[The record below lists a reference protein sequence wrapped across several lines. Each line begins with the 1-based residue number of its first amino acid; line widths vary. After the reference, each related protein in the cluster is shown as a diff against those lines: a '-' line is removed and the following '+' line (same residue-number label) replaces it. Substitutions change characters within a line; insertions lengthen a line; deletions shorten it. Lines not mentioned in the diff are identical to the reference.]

1 MRSEHPVKVYYEDTD
16 CLGVV
21 YHANYLKYFERA
33 RTELF
38 VAHIGSL
45 ADLNRR
51 GEVFVVAKLECTF
64 RAAGRFG
71 DALVIETEV
80 DIASAYRAVF
90 HQKALRLPDRE
101 LLVSGEIDVV
111 CVDLHGK
118 LRELP
123 DSLRVLSRSA

>member
-21 YHANYLKYFERA
+21 YHANYLKFFERA

-38 VAHIGSL
+38 DTRMGSL
-45 ADLNRR
+45 AELNRR

-71 DALVIETEV
+71 DALVIETEL
-80 DIASAYRAVF
+80 DIASPYRAVF
-90 HQKALRLPDRE
+90 HHKALRLPDRE
-101 LLVSGEIDVV
+101 LLVSGEVDVV
-111 CVDLHGK
+111 CVDANGK

-123 DSLRVLSRSA
+123 DSLRALA

>member
-1 MRSEHPVKVYYEDTD
+1 MQSEHPVKVYYEDTD

-38 VAHIGSL
+38 VTRMGSL
-45 ADLNRR
+45 AELNRR
-51 GEVFVVAKLECTF
+51 GEVFVVAKLQCTF

-71 DALVIETEV
+71 DALVIETEI
-80 DIASAYRAVF
+80 DIASPYRVVF
-90 HQKALRLPDRE
+90 HHRALRLPERE
-101 LLVSGEIDVV
+101 LLVSGEVDVV
-111 CVDLHGK
+111 CVDANGK

-123 DSLRVLSRSA
+123 DSLRALT

>member
-21 YHANYLKYFERA
+21 YHTNYLKYFERA

-38 VAHIGSL
+38 DTHLGSL
-45 ADLNRR
+45 ADLNRS
-51 GEVFVVAKLECTF
+51 GELFVVAKLTCTF
-64 RAAGRFG
+64 RAAARFG
-71 DALVIETEV
+71 DALVIDTAMSV
-80 DIASAYRAVF
+80 GSPYRAVF

-101 LLVSGEIDVV
+101 LLVAGEIDVV
-111 CVDLHGK
+111 CLDGNGK

-123 DSLRVLSRSA
+123 DSLRALSEA